1 VPRPLRIDVEHARFD
16 GTRVV
21 TTFDRALARLIS
33 HEIDHLE
40 GRLYVD
46 RMEADAKLVPVAQ
59 YQQTGR
65 PWDY

>member
-1 VPRPLRIDVEHARFD
+1 MEHARID

-21 TTFDRALARLIS
+21 SIFQRGLARLVA

-46 RMEADAKLVPVAQ
+46 RMNAESSLVPD
-59 YQQTGR
+59 YHQTGR
-65 PWDY
+65 PWVYQPDR